1 MVFYFNLI
9 SKYFMQNKLN
19 NSENRLKNLSD
30 DRMELERQ
38 KKEAEAKLTQISSGM
53 KRLGIITV
61 GSMDNPDAARRVMAT
76 LQTQM
81 ASMQQDRD
89 SLAAQLSSVKDSL
102 ASAELAKGQLEDQ
115 LMTINR
121 NLQSNRSDNKTK
133 EIAIMN
139 LEKDVALKT
148 GEITRLLDKVRE
160 LDEVV
165 RSKDDN
171 IRSSK
176 SDKDTLAEEL
186 ERSRQKL
193 EELKG
198 LSDSKLSK
206 AEVNMRALEGDLNR
220 VALVLQQKDGHIS
233 ALEDKCNGMQRNNG
247 DLEERCASLTMT
259 VEQLNIALEKSA
271 QAEQDWKD
279 KFSGVSRNANEG
291 LSQIN
296 QMNEKLRSLQR
307 EKQTLEQEK
316 NNIAEKWEA
325 ATVTLQ
331 DFKRQ
336 VQNLSEKNQKLRI
349 EAEDM
354 TRAAI
359 DKQLKMTVSDVH

>member
-1 MVFYFNLI
+1 M
-9 SKYFMQNKLN
+9 
-19 NSENRLKNLSD
+19 D
-30 DRMELERQ
+30 LERQ
-38 KKEAEAKLTQISSGM
+38 KKESEAKLAQISSGM

-89 SLAAQLSSVKDSL
+89 SLAAQLSSVKDAL
-102 ASAELAKGQLEDQ
+102 TSAEMAKGQLEDQ
-115 LMTINR
+115 LMTLNR

-133 EIAIMN
+133 EVAIMN
-139 LEKDVALKT
+139 MEKDLALKN
-148 GEITRLLDKVRE
+148 GEVTRLLEKVRE
-160 LDEVV
+160 LEDLVK
-165 RSKDDN
+165 SKDDN
-171 IRSSK
+171 IRATK
-176 SDKDTLAEEL
+176 TDKDSLAEDL

-220 VALVLQQKDGHIS
+220 MALVLQQKDGHIA
-233 ALEDKCNGMQRNNG
+233 ALEDKCNGMQRSNG
-247 DLEERCASLTMT
+247 DLEERCGSLTMT
-259 VEQLNIALEKSA
+259 VEQLNIALEKAA

-279 KFSGVSRNANEG
+279 KFNGVSRNANEG
-291 LSQIN
+291 LAQIN
-296 QMNEKLRSLQR
+296 QMNEKLRSLLR
-307 EKQTLEQEK
+307 EKATLEQER
-316 NNIAEKWEA
+316 NNLSEKWEA

-349 EAEDM
+349 EAEDNA
-354 TRAAI
+354 RAII
-359 DKQLKMTVSDVH
+359 DKQLKMTVRGFFVSIFQFKNVPIYSL